1 MTFPSTEICL
11 CRDVPLDSS
20 YDHQVTFASQQAQA
34 AYFYSKIYKRL
45 QDNSY
50 QRVMNNKLR
59 IQCSIAEA
67 MACNYLFFS
76 NNAHDNKT
84 IYAFIT
90 GWEYVNEVTTEITY
104 EIDVFQTFW
113 FDVRL
118 LQVFVEREHDTTDT
132 MWSNTV
138 PENLELGEYVS
149 NGEQA
154 LLPSNTGRTVIFYT
168 NFNDDSTFSDFAG
181 ATEYVSGI
189 LTGLNIIYKTSETD
203 ANDFLRR
210 VIAANK
216 TDGVIAVFM
225 CPFVPSV
232 WGVTQETKTLTRVVS
247 SLNGYIPSNN
257 KLYTY
262 PYCFLHIQTDV
273 QGADFRYEFF
283 NDSNNNCTFS
293 LFEALIPQP
302 TMVLVPTNYAGR
314 TATNGG
320 EFRLTLTDFPQCS
333 WNADIF
339 KVYLAQNAASLPT
352 KLISQAATTAIG
364 LGSMAVGVFPT
375 GIYNGFEAVS
385 AGAGIAS
392 TLAQLHD
399 ISTKPPQQNGTQT
412 AMADYGIGYKNFMA
426 ERMSIRAEYARIIDD
441 YFTLYGYA
449 TKRVKQP
456 NITGRP
462 YWNYVKTIGN
472 TVDALGVP
480 DPYLQ
485 TMNRAF
491 NRGITFWHNPNNVG
505 DYSLDNRPA

>member
-20 YDHQVTFASQQAQA
+20 YDNQVTFASQTAQA
-34 AYFYSKIYKRL
+34 TYFYSKIYKRL
-45 QDNSY
+45 QENSY
-50 QRVMNNKLR
+50 QRVMSNKLR

-76 NNAHDNKT
+76 NNVHDNKT

-90 GWEYVNEVTTEITY
+90 GWTYVNEVTTEITY

-168 NFNDDSTFSDFAG
+168 NFNDDSTFSDFEG

-210 VIAANK
+210 VMAANK
-216 TDGVIAVFM
+216 TEGVIAVFM
-225 CPFVPSV
+225 CPFVPTA
-232 WGVTQETKTLTRVVS
+232 WGILQETKTLTKVVS

-273 QGADFRYEFF
+273 QGADFKYELF
-283 NDSNNNCTFS
+283 NDVNNNCTFS
-293 LFEALIPQP
+293 LFEAMIPQP
-302 TMVLVPTNYAGR
+302 TMTLVPTNYAGR

-352 KLISQAATTAIG
+352 KLISQAAQTAIG
-364 LGSMAVGVFPT
+364 IGGMLSTGVV
-375 GIYNGFEAVS
+375 NGFETVTAAS
-385 AGAGIAS
+385 GIAN

-412 AMADYGIGYKNFMA
+412 SMADYGIGYKNFMA
-426 ERMSIRAEYARIIDD
+426 ERISIRAEYARIIDD

-449 TKRVKQP
+449 TKRVKYP

-462 YWNYVKTIGN
+462 YWNYVKTIGH

-485 TMNRAF
+485 KMNNAF
-491 NRGITFWHNPNNVG
+491 NRGITFWHNPDNVG
-505 DYSLDNRPA
+505 NYSLDNRPE